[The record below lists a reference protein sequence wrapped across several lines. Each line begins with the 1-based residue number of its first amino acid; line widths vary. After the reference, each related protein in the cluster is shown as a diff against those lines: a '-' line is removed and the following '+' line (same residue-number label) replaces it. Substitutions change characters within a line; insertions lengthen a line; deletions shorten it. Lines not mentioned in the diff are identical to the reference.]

1 MPCRTTERT
10 MLSGKERN
18 LLLSVTGR
26 GGCMGLVFFLK
37 GNNRQVYDNFDVTRT
52 AHLYSTDTFTFSSFT
67 VSSEAQRERNR
78 FAFPKINLRLPP
90 LLTCFLLQ
98 CTSTILTF
106 ILFPIAVFW
115 CGPPSTTH
123 TAAVQ
128 LISWVAL
135 YTASSL
141 TYR

>member
-1 MPCRTTERT
+1 
-10 MLSGKERN
+10 
-18 LLLSVTGR
+18 
-26 GGCMGLVFFLK
+26 MGLFFFSFLFLIGKIIDKLVITLK
-37 GNNRQVYDNFDVTRT
+37 LQGQCAYIALILLHSQTSQFKTS
-52 AHLYSTDTFTFSSFT
+52 H
-67 VSSEAQRERNR
+67 RERNR

-98 CTSTILTF
+98 CASIILTF
-106 ILFPIAVFW
+106 ILFPIAVLW

-141 TYR
+141 MYR